1 MFVVLQG
8 EVTLQMR
15 DRSVTL
21 KAVKCLLCRKE
32 LSIEPVVSV
41 DAYFV
46 LIERNE
52 INTAVGLSPR

>member
-1 MFVVLQG
+1 
-8 EVTLQMR
+8 MR